1 MSILAKRPPQNPDSH
16 ADHQQPDMAL
26 AALANSLGVAS
37 LPDFRNLG
45 VCLRLILIVNLMLV
59 FAALL
64 NSQNLQ
70 QTMDWLI
77 SNAFFVQPPLL
88 MSLTCLYLASPWLT
102 KLPYAK
108 ALAIVLAGELG
119 LIALLCLAE
128 PYFFLSQ
135 TEASMSR
142 NLLLAAMTTGLVLYY
157 FSLRYRAL
165 SPALTEA
172 RLQALQARIRPHFLF
187 NCINGVLSILRTE
200 PKRAE
205 TALEDMADLFRVL
218 MADNR
223 ELVPLAK
230 EIALCKQYLAL
241 ETMRLGERLYVE
253 WQISGLTET
262 ELDAV
267 LMPPLILQ
275 PLLENAVYH
284 GIEPMAEGGKIVIRM
299 LADDSRIS
307 ISIENPLMPI
317 TPLHHGNKMALTNIR
332 QRLALHYDA
341 EASLMS
347 KQEDRVYQ
355 VHIQLPRKHLLRLP

>member
-1 MSILAKRPPQNPDSH
+1 MSILAKKPTQSLNTDSD
-16 ADHQQPDMAL
+16 DHQIDIP
-26 AALANSLGVAS
+26 AAQMDTSFGVAR

-64 NSQNLQ
+64 NSQSLQ
-70 QTMDWLI
+70 QSLDWLI

-88 MSLTCLYLASPWLT
+88 ISLTCLYLVAPWLT

-223 ELVPLAK
+223 ELVPFAK
-230 EIALCKQYLAL
+230 EVAMCKQYLAL
-241 ETMRLGERLYVE
+241 ETMRLGERLCVE

-284 GIEPMAEGGKIVIRM
+284 GIEPLADGGKIVIRM
-299 LADDSRIS
+299 LADASRIS
-307 ISIENPLMPI
+307 ISIDNPLMPN

-341 EASLMS
+341 EASLVS
-347 KQEDRVYQ
+347 KRGNGVYQ
-355 VHIQLPRKHLLRLP
+355 VQIQLPRKNGF